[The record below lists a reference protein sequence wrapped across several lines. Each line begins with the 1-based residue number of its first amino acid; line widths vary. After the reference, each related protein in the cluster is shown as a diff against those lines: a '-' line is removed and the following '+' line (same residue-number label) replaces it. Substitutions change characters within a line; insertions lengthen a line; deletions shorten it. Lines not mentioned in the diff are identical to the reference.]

1 MAKKQ
6 PKEKVKCID
15 CERSELMQRDNN
27 PIIAKCP
34 FLLYRQVANA
44 IRECSSYKKSY
55 TTKNIKKF

>member
-1 MAKKQ
+1 MAKKA

-15 CERSELMQRDNN
+15 CAHSELMQRDSN

-34 FLLYRQVANA
+34 FLLYRQVANSV
-44 IRECSSYKKSY
+44 RECGSYKKSY